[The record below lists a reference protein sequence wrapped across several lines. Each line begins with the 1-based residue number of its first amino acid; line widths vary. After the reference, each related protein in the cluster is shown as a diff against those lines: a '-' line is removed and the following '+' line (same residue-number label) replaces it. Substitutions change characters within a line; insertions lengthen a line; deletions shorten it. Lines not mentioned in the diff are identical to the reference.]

1 MGWSHC
7 MPRCS
12 LHIWFPMVFVPLRFA
27 LPALCLQL
35 SFPVLRGTSQSTPLG
50 TVLPSTMFPSTGAK
64 PNLTTAL
71 PEPHFVPTTCQH
83 LFLFSGTLS
92 KY

>member
-27 LPALCLQL
+27 LPALCLQP

-50 TVLPSTMFPSTGAK
+50 TVLPSTMFPSTALPRTGTNSSHRHLRSQRGVAK
-64 PNLTTAL
+64 PQF
-71 PEPHFVPTTCQH
+71 PVPW
-83 LFLFSGTLS
+83 L
-92 KY
+92 